1 MLTVSGKY
9 AIIIS
14 EREVTN
20 MTEKTYYIENTAEL
34 DEAMENIENNFP
46 CFTDREF
53 IEMNYSQ
60 VTINAR
66 EEDIASIE
74 KILAPLV

>member
-1 MLTVSGKY
+1 
-9 AIIIS
+9 
-14 EREVTN
+14 
-20 MTEKTYYIENTAEL
+20 MTEKTYYIENTTEL
-34 DEAMENIENNFP
+34 DKAIETIENTFP

-53 IEMNYSQ
+53 IEMDYSQ

-74 KILAPLV
+74 KILASLV

>member
-1 MLTVSGKY
+1 MIK
-9 AIIIS
+9 
-14 EREVTN
+14 
-20 MTEKTYYIENTAEL
+20 KTYYIENTTKL
-34 DEAMENIENNFP
+34 DKTIKNIKNNFP
-46 CFTDREF
+46 CFTNREF

>member
-1 MLTVSGKY
+1 
-9 AIIIS
+9 
-14 EREVTN
+14 
-20 MTEKTYYIENTAEL
+20 
-34 DEAMENIENNFP
+34 MENIENNFP